1 MVDGG
6 ETTHHSVGDGPNQTV
21 GAERRRGRPTK
32 TAAAGLSHTILEIAF
47 RQFLEAGY
55 SATSMDSVAAEART
69 SKRTLYDRF
78 PSKQRLFEAALHH
91 QILFNYDAL
100 RVLETQTGPIAE
112 VLPQIAVWLRTNT
125 FAPRTI
131 SLFRLLAA
139 EGHRHPELADYSESR
154 VLRPII
160 VALTNVFAR
169 ACERGEVR
177 DMPPEFLAN
186 QFVQAICG
194 GDIRASIYG
203 VPKTDGADAI
213 ALRTQYAVDLFLRG
227 AAPAT

>member
-1 MVDGG
+1 MGG
-6 ETTHHSVGDGPNQTV
+6 NETTQLSLNDVAPH
-21 GAERRRGRPTK
+21 AARLERRRGRPTK
-32 TAAAGLSHTILEIAF
+32 SAAASLSHTILEIAF
-47 RQFLEAGY
+47 RQFLDAGY

-100 RVLETQTGPIAE
+100 RVLEAQPGSIGET
-112 VLPQIAVWLRTNT
+112 LPQVAAWLRTNT

-131 SLFRLLAA
+131 ALFRLLAA

-160 VALTNVFAR
+160 VALTHIFERAR
-169 ACERGEVR
+169 DRGEVR
-177 DMPPEFLAN
+177 DMPPEFLAD
-186 QFVQAICG
+186 QFIQAICG

-203 VPKTDGADAI
+203 IPKCEDDEAI
-213 ALRTQYAVDLFLRG
+213 AKRTDHALDLFLHGVASRG
-227 AAPAT
+227 